1 MGIDYITAPG
11 FVCTNTTIVW
21 SLFSNKKTFKSHSC
35 YRLNIGKLIINEGEK
50 RTKSFCNESHK
61 IIFKTSIIKHQ
72 NNSRTIPPGTP
83 CKDLFFIRMKFYSYS
98 AKNQHNLS
106 SQKVHLSC
114 NKKSSKV
121 SPENRR
127 RPRAA

>member
-1 MGIDYITAPG
+1 MKGKKG
-11 FVCTNTTIVW
+11 LN
-21 SLFSNKKTFKSHSC
+21 LFAKKA
-35 YRLNIGKLIINEGEK
+35 
-50 RTKSFCNESHK
+50 TKSYLKLQLISIK
-61 IIFKTSIIKHQ
+61 IIVGLYHQ
-72 NNSRTIPPGTP
+72 VHHV
-83 CKDLFFIRMKFYSYS
+83 KDLFFIKMKFYSYS

-127 RPRAA
+127 KPRAA